1 VTNENC
7 ILAFAALA
15 QSTRLEAFKL
25 LVAHEP
31 DGLPAG
37 TIADALAVPHNT
49 LSTHLSILSRAQLVK
64 AKRYSR
70 SVVYRANLTQLQQL
84 IGFFLTDCCG
94 GKPELCAPLL
104 QVLAPCCSGQVTTG
118 EI

>member
-1 VTNENC
+1 
-7 ILAFAALA
+7 
-15 QSTRLEAFKL
+15 EAFKL
-25 LVAHEP
+25 LVAYEP

-37 TIADALAVPHNT
+37 SIADALAVPHNT
-49 LSTHLSILSRAQLVK
+49 LSTHLSILSRAHLVS

-84 IGFFLTDCCG
+84 ISYFLTDCCG

-104 QVLAPCCSGQVTTG
+104 VDLSPSCSSKKTT
-118 EI
+118 EAI